1 MLAVGAR
8 VPIAA
13 IDLFQRMNIIDTH
26 AHLDAEEF
34 AHDLEAVMERAAR
47 AGVGRIVCVGTSLE
61 SSRRCMELARRFPGR
76 MLATA
81 GIHPNCCAEANDGDF
96 EQVAALAALPE
107 VAAVGETGLDFHRD
121 YAPAEMQVDCFL
133 RHLRL
138 ARSVGKPLV
147 IHARRADEDV
157 LAILARE
164 GAGVRGVRHCYDGT
178 PGTAERYVELGMHVA
193 FGGAATRSRHKKL
206 KAAAAS
212 IPAERLLVET
222 DCPYMRPAGAPE
234 GPNEPANVRLVVGTL
249 AELRGAGAE
258 EIARITTRNA
268 EELLLGGPSTLS

>member
-1 MLAVGAR
+1 
-8 VPIAA
+8 
-13 IDLFQRMNIIDTH
+13 
-26 AHLDAEEF
+26 
-34 AHDLEAVMERAAR
+34 
-47 AGVGRIVCVGTSLE
+47 
-61 SSRRCMELARRFPGR
+61 
-76 MLATA
+76 
-81 GIHPNCCAEANDGDF
+81 
-96 EQVAALAALPE
+96 